1 MRNVEAG
8 TIDSYQG
15 SEREVVLVSLVR
27 ANKNQR
33 LGIFDDMRRMNVA
46 ITRARRLCVLIGE
59 SDTFRGKK
67 EYGILVDLLK
77 DNGRLVDLSNFNTIF
92 NSDIK

>member
-1 MRNVEAG
+1 MRSVEVG

-67 EYGILVDLLK
+67 EYGVLVDLLK